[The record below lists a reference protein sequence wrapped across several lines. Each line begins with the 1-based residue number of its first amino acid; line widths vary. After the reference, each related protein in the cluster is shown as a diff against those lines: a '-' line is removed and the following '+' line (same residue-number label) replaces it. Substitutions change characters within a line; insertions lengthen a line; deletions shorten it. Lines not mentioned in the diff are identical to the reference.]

1 MNPRNGTY
9 RVLIVGGGI
18 AGLAAAIALSRRGDD
33 VVVAELNT
41 DWSVAGWGLS
51 LTGPA
56 LRALDTLGL
65 ADVCAENG
73 FGVSTV
79 TNGDSAGETTGTID
93 MPRLLGPD
101 RPAQAGLSRAVLHRI
116 LREEALARD
125 VVLRT
130 GVTVDRLVQSGDA
143 VDVLLS
149 DGSRRSADLVVGAD
163 GIRSRTRDL
172 LGIPHELQYTGQM
185 VWRAIVP
192 RPSWA
197 TTLCTFAGPVHS
209 GGLIPIS
216 RTQAYAFLTE
226 DGVPPAPLPD
236 DELANRMRELMSG
249 FTGRV
254 VAVREAITDPETVV
268 RRPVQTCLVDG
279 PWHRGRTVLIGDA
292 AHAPS
297 PQLVSGA
304 ALAIEDAVVL
314 AEELHDGDDV
324 EIALTAFGKR
334 RLERSRLVVG
344 ASVRVAELVR
354 DGHHAEAHQLQQ
366 RCHQALAEPA

>member
-1 MNPRNGTY
+1 MNAQDGTH
-9 RVLIVGGGI
+9 RILIVGGGI

-33 VVVAELNT
+33 VEVAELNT

-56 LRALDTLGL
+56 LRALDSLGL
-65 ADVCAENG
+65 ADVCADHG
-73 FGVSTV
+73 FGISNV
-79 TNGDSAGETTGTID
+79 TNCDSAGETMTTID
-93 MPRLLGPD
+93 MPRLLGPE

-116 LREEALARD
+116 LREEAVAQG

-130 GVTVDRLVQSGDA
+130 GVTADRLDESGDT

-149 DGSRRSADLVVGAD
+149 DGSRRSVDVVVGAD

-172 LGIPHELQYTGQM
+172 LGVPYELEYTGQM

-192 RPSWA
+192 RPAWA
-197 TTLCTFAGPVHS
+197 TALYTFAGPVYT

-216 RTQAYAFLTE
+216 QTQAYAFLTE
-226 DGVPPAPLPD
+226 DGVPPDPLPD
-236 DELANRMRELMSG
+236 KQLADRMRELMAD

-254 VAVREAITDPETVV
+254 VAVREAVTDPEAVV

-292 AHAPS
+292 VHAPS

-304 ALAIEDAVVL
+304 ALAIEDAVIL
-314 AEELHDGDDV
+314 AEELHRGDDT
-324 EIALTAFGKR
+324 ETALKAFGRR

-344 ASVRVAELVR
+344 ISVRVSELVR
-354 DGHHAEAHQLQQ
+354 DGHHTEAHQLQQ
-366 RCHQALAEPA
+366 QCHRALAEPA